1 MSDEYKISFKLSIE
15 ECKRLSAM
23 VGVFNLSFEQIMMMG
38 VRQLEELE
46 NLGESMDRRE

>member
-1 MSDEYKISFKLSIE
+1 MSDGYKITVKISIE

-46 NLGESMDRRE
+46 NLGEMMDRRE